1 MSFTS
6 ISWFVKMFLGDNVSK
21 NQRQSS
27 ILSDSRF
34 LFFDIYNVAYI
45 KVKPNSKK
53 KIIHWYKKYG
63 WQKYSRNF
71 KPGKNWNFISILWC
85 PADHILLCFLCSRY
99 GNVIKN
105 LKRAIKNFLIEI
117 CNDAQKIT
125 WQKVNIL
132 KTHL

>member
-53 KIIHWYKKYG
+53 KNHPLVQEIWLAKVFPKFQTWKKLEFHFNLMVP
-63 WQKYSRNF
+63 SRSHSF
-71 KPGKNWNFISILWC
+71 MF
-85 PADHILLCFLCSRY
+85 F
-99 GNVIKN
+99 V
-105 LKRAIKNFLIEI
+105 F
-117 CNDAQKIT
+117 
-125 WQKVNIL
+125 
-132 KTHL
+132 

>member
-6 ISWFVKMFLGDNVSK
+6 ISWFVKMFLGDSVSK

-53 KIIHWYKKYG
+53 KSSAGTRNMTGKSIPEISNLEKIGISFQSYG
-63 WQKYSRNF
+63 
-71 KPGKNWNFISILWC
+71 
-85 PADHILLCFLCSRY
+85 
-99 GNVIKN
+99 
-105 LKRAIKNFLIEI
+105 
-117 CNDAQKIT
+117 AQQIT
-125 WQKVNIL
+125 FFYVFCVL
-132 KTHL
+132 GMGM